1 MIFETQKFYVD
12 LVINN
17 DLNEVIEIYNSNEH
31 F

>member
-12 LVINN
+12 LVNNN